1 MRKRLFFIGIG
12 GYGMSAIA
20 RLMHEMGY
28 SVSGSDRHLSS
39 LALDLREA
47 GINVYEGHHADHL
60 VGVDTVIRSSAI
72 PDDNPEVIAARAAGI
87 AVLKRADF
95 LGEVMQKYI
104 GIAVAG
110 THGKTTTTA
119 MIAWLLSGMDQDPSY
134 IIGGVSKNLGVNA
147 HAGEGKFFVIE
158 ADEYDR
164 MFLGLK
170 PQIAI
175 ITNSEHDHP
184 DCYPTPSDY
193 QQAFLAFARKVNPQ
207 GYLLV
212 CGDDEGNCAIIK
224 QLSGMNILTYGFGPN
239 NDFQACNLSINNSGS
254 YHFSFVQKDSYK
266 EKQLVDVDL
275 SIPGKHNVLNATA
288 AMIIA
293 LRSGLDLNRCARL
306 LLQFNGTGRRF
317 DQYTET
323 IGITLI
329 DDYAHHPTEI
339 LSTLEAAKSRYP
351 ERKIWV
357 VWQPH
362 TYSRTITL
370 LDRFANSFEQADH
383 LIITPV
389 FASRENNASISA
401 SDITARIKHRDI
413 QTFESH
419 AVISNYLIDHLETG
433 DVLLVLSAGDADE
446 INRLVAIGL
455 KKKEGSR

>member
-28 SVSGSDRHLSS
+28 SVSGSDRHLSP
-39 LALDLREA
+39 LALDLRA
-47 GINVYEGHHADHL
+47 TGINVYEGHHADHL
-60 VGVDTVIRSSAI
+60 VGVDMVIRSSAI

-147 HAGEGKFFVIE
+147 HAGEGKYFVIE

-170 PQIAI
+170 PQIGV

-193 QQAFLAFARKVNPQ
+193 QQAFLAFARKVSPQ
-207 GYLLV
+207 GYLLI
-212 CGDDEGNCAIIK
+212 CGDDEGNQAIIK
-224 QLSGMNILTYGFGPN
+224 QLSGMNILTYGFGTD

-254 YHFSFVQKDSYK
+254 YHFSIVQKDPYK
-266 EKQLVDVDL
+266 EKLLVDVDL
-275 SIPGKHNVLNATA
+275 SVPGKHNVLNATA
-288 AMIIA
+288 AIVIA
-293 LRSGLDLNRCARL
+293 QRNGLDLDRCARL
-306 LLQFNGTGRRF
+306 LWQFSGTGRRF
-317 DQYTET
+317 DLYAET
-323 IGITLI
+323 NGITLI

-339 LSTLEAAKSRYP
+339 ITTLEAAKSRYP
-351 ERKIWV
+351 ERQLWV

-370 LDRFANSFEQADH
+370 LDRFAESFKQADR
-383 LIITPV
+383 LIITPI
-389 FASRENNASISA
+389 FASRENHATFTST
-401 SDITARIKHRDI
+401 DITSRIKHRDI
-413 QTFESH
+413 QTFSSH
-419 AVISNYLIDHLETG
+419 AEISNYLIDHLETG

-455 KKKEGSR
+455 IKKEGAR